1 MTDSRDYAIG
11 IIIYRIIT
19 GTSGATSRSSPEPP
33 PAAVVHG
40 ILKRKLSLGNSSPD
54 QCIVAGAVSSI
65 LKKSAGA
72 SSSRHGSLEDLTSGS
87 NPPPDGIKS
96 ILKKR
101 HQNSTDDE
109 LEQVIYFQK
118 CNLTSFFL
126 NHYLS
131 QDQELPR
138 SILKSRRSEESL
150 SPLSDDC
157 VPMIPSGGA
166 GASGSMTGMS
176 VFRKKGFML
185 YARHSFIAI
194 KNNYCK

>member
-1 MTDSRDYAIG
+1 MSCHLTSFFFL
-11 IIIYRIIT
+11 IIIILFS

-33 PAAVVHG
+33 PAVVHG

-72 SSSRHGSLEDLTSGS
+72 SSSGQGSLEDLTSGS

-109 LEQVIYFQK
+109 LEQ
-118 CNLTSFFL
+118 
-126 NHYLS
+126 
-131 QDQELPR
+131 DQELPR

-157 VPMIPSGGA
+157 VPMIQSA

-176 VFRKKGFML
+176 LLIPVSCL
-185 YARHSFIAI
+185 FILPV
-194 KNNYCK
+194 KM

>member
-72 SSSRHGSLEDLTSGS
+72 SSSGQGSLEDLTSGS

-118 CNLTSFFL
+118 CHLTSFFF
-126 NHYLS
+126 
-131 QDQELPR
+131 
-138 SILKSRRSEESL
+138 KSL
-150 SPLSDDC
+150 FF
-157 VPMIPSGGA
+157 
-166 GASGSMTGMS
+166 SGSRIAP
-176 VFRKKGFML
+176 FHFKK
-185 YARHSFIAI
+185 SQ
-194 KNNYCK
+194 K

>member
-1 MTDSRDYAIG
+1 MLLILIWNILSSDLIPIRNKENY
-11 IIIYRIIT
+11 IT

-72 SSSRHGSLEDLTSGS
+72 SSSGQGSLEDLTSGS

-109 LEQVIYFQK
+109 LEQ
-118 CNLTSFFL
+118 
-126 NHYLS
+126 
-131 QDQELPR
+131 DQELPR

-157 VPMIPSGGA
+157 VPMIPSGA

-176 VFRKKGFML
+176 VFRKKGV
-185 YARHSFIAI
+185 YAI
-194 KNNYCK
+194 

>member
-1 MTDSRDYAIG
+1 MSTFLSKVDTQTKSVSTFFRGQKCKLMTDSRESEYAIG
-11 IIIYRIIT
+11 ITIYRIIT

-72 SSSRHGSLEDLTSGS
+72 SSSGQGSLEDLTSGS

-118 CNLTSFFL
+118 CHLTSFFF
-126 NHYLS
+126 
-131 QDQELPR
+131 
-138 SILKSRRSEESL
+138 KSL
-150 SPLSDDC
+150 FF
-157 VPMIPSGGA
+157 
-166 GASGSMTGMS
+166 SGS
-176 VFRKKGFML
+176 RIAPIHLKK
-185 YARHSFIAI
+185 SS
-194 KNNYCK
+194 K

>member
-1 MTDSRDYAIG
+1 MLDFFWKGLGSGPPGLDFSKLVLERAQDLEARPITTLDYAIG
-11 IIIYRIIT
+11 IIIYRIIIT

-72 SSSRHGSLEDLTSGS
+72 SSSGQGSLEDLTSGS

-118 CNLTSFFL
+118 CHLTSFFL
-126 NHYLS
+126 
-131 QDQELPR
+131 
-138 SILKSRRSEESL
+138 KSL
-150 SPLSDDC
+150 FF
-157 VPMIPSGGA
+157 
-166 GASGSMTGMS
+166 SGSRIAP
-176 VFRKKGFML
+176 FHFKK
-185 YARHSFIAI
+185 S
-194 KNNYCK
+194 